1 MLINTTESNIDPL
14 YLQVD
19 IETCSN
25 ENCAC
30 CIADSDERL
39 CNSCQNDTNCLTRY
53 VDMSCD
59 CIAGYTG
66 INSGKDRQCKRY

>member
-1 MLINTTESNIDPL
+1 MCTLISTTESNIDTL
-14 YLQVD
+14 YLQLY

-39 CNSCQNDTNCLTRY
+39 SNSCQNGTNCLTRH

-66 INSGKDRQCKRY
+66 